1 MKKYIISALVLG
13 VIISGLM
20 ANYIWNTET
29 KDNPENSKIT
39 AFSREAWEHYPEQR
53 SVMVDDLLE
62 NYDFSN
68 MTKKDVMDLLGDRL
82 LDAGDNV
89 LRYETKGGFFQDEV
103 LQFLFDEN
111 GKFMRV
117 SIAN

>member
-1 MKKYIISALVLG
+1 
-13 VIISGLM
+13 
-20 ANYIWNTET
+20 
-29 KDNPENSKIT
+29 
-39 AFSREAWEHYPEQR
+39 
-53 SVMVDDLLE
+53 MVDDLLE